1 MLECPQFSLN
11 TGDFGWIDGCY
22 CQLMF
27 VIFER
32 MADVIANL
40 VFVADVLATVIHV
53 WWNWHEARCYGL
65 GLLCDWCYCHLCIDL
80 VTDVVTFDVKFC
92 LADVIANVGKHFNC
106 CKGTCP
112 WLMLLPL
119 RLVRLMLLPLHCFK
133 ADVIAFLLLLLADV
147 IAWWLMLL
155 PHAFV
160 LGWCYCQGGWC

>member
-1 MLECPQFSLN
+1 MSQCWSVLQFSLD
-11 TGDFGWIDGCY
+11 TGDSRLNDRCY

-27 VIFER
+27 VMFER

-65 GLLCDWCYCHLCIDL
+65 GLLCDWCYCH
-80 VTDVVTFDVKFC
+80 FDVKFC
-92 LADVIANVGKHFNC
+92 LADVIANVGNHFNC

-119 RLVRLMLLPLHCFK
+119 WLVRLMLLPLCCFK
-133 ADVIAFLLLLLADV
+133 ADVIAFCYCCLADV

-155 PHAFV
+155 PHAVVF
-160 LGWCYCQGGWC
+160 GWCYCQGGWC